1 MSDRIFRRANLKSE
15 FSMVHREIERLV
27 KKYKD
32 DYDKQAQLL
41 YRKHNYIWNDEEK
54 ELYDHLEDVIPL
66 FDDIAVSTNIERL
79 KNSIKSSLPKKV
91 KLFDVNSVNVPTAE
105 QLYLLH
111 ASDYENQSTNELS
124 KLVDF
129 YVDQIRIALDTEFTK
144 WKNELL

>member
-32 DYDKQAQLL
+32 DYDKQARIL
-41 YRKHNYIWNDEEK
+41 YDTSHVWNDEEK
-54 ELYDHLEDVIPL
+54 ELYDHLEDVEPL
-66 FDDIAVSTNIERL
+66 FDNQFVITNIRSL
-79 KNSIKSSLPKKV
+79 KNAIKNSLPRKLGPFNV
-91 KLFDVNSVNVPTAE
+91 KSIDIPTAE

-111 ASDYENQSTNELS
+111 ASDYESKSTDELS
-124 KLVDF
+124 QLVDF
-129 YVDQIRIALDTEFTK
+129 YVDQTRIALDTEFTK

>member
-32 DYDKQAQLL
+32 DYDKQARIL
-41 YRKHNYIWNDEEK
+41 YDTSHVWNDEEK
-54 ELYDHLEDVIPL
+54 ELYDHLEDVKPL
-66 FDDIAVSTNIERL
+66 FDNIAISTNIERL
-79 KNSIKSSLPKKV
+79 RNSIKSSLPKKV
-91 KLFDVNSVNVPTAE
+91 KLFNVKSIDIPTAE

-111 ASDYENQSTNELS
+111 ASDYESKSTDELS
-124 KLVDF
+124 QLVDF
-129 YVDQIRIALDTEFTK
+129 YVDQTRIALDTEFTK

>member
-1 MSDRIFRRANLKSE
+1 
-15 FSMVHREIERLV
+15 MVYREIERLV

-41 YRKHNYIWNDEEK
+41 HRKHNNVWTDEEQ
-54 ELYDHLEDVIPL
+54 ELYDHLEDVKPL
-66 FDDIAVSTNIERL
+66 FDNIAISTNIERL

-91 KLFDVNSVNVPTAE
+91 KPFDVKSINVPTAE

-111 ASDYENQSTNELS
+111 ASDYEDKSTIELS
-124 KLVDF
+124 QLVDF
-129 YVDQIRIALDTEFTK
+129 YVDQIRITLDTEFTK